1 MSRLG
6 RKPIDLP
13 EKVKINVN
21 GESVSAEGPAGKHAL
36 TLHPEVSAKVEEGK
50 RVVVA
55 SKSAK
60 PNQQQ
65 KALWGTWRSH
75 VANLIEGVSKGYEKN
90 LEITGV
96 GYNAKIQ
103 GDKLTMVLG
112 FSHPVDMQV
121 PKGLTVTCP
130 SVTSINVKGVDK
142 QLVGEFSAQIR
153 SKRPAEP
160 YNLKGIKY
168 KDEVVRRKAGKT
180 FVTGA
185 T

>member
-13 EKVKINVN
+13 DKVKINIS
-21 GESVSAEGPAGKHAL
+21 GQMVSAEGPAGKHAV
-36 TLHPEVSAKVEEGK
+36 TLHPEISAKVEEGK

-55 SKSAK
+55 AK
-60 PNQQQ
+60 GTSQQQ

-75 VANLIEGVSKGYEKN
+75 VANLLEGVSKGYEKN
-90 LEITGV
+90 LEISGV

-103 GDKLTMVLG
+103 GTKLTMVLG
-112 FSHPVDMQV
+112 FSHTIEMDV
-121 PKGLTVTCP
+121 PKGLTVACASPTAI
-130 SVTSINVKGVDK
+130 SVKGVDK

-153 SKRPAEP
+153 GKRPAEP

>member
-13 EKVKINVN
+13 EKVKVNIN
-21 GESVSAEGPAGKHAL
+21 GQAVSAEGPAGKHSL
-36 TLHPEVSAKVEEGK
+36 TLHAEISAKIEEGK
-50 RVVVA
+50 RVVV
-55 SKSAK
+55 SAK
-60 PNQQQ
+60 GTSQIQ

-75 VANLIEGVSKGYEKN
+75 VANLLEGVSKGFEKN
-90 LEITGV
+90 LEISGV
-96 GYNAKIQ
+96 GYNAKLQ
-103 GDKLTMVLG
+103 GDKLTMTLG
-112 FSHPVDMQV
+112 FSHPVEMTI
-121 PKGLTVTCP
+121 PKGLVVACP
-130 SVTSINVKGVDK
+130 SVTSISVKGVDK
-142 QLVGEFSAQIR
+142 QLVGEFAAQIR
-153 SKRPAEP
+153 GKRPAEP

>member
-13 EKVKINVN
+13 DKVKINIS
-21 GESVSAEGPAGKHAL
+21 GQMVSAEGPAGKHAV
-36 TLHPEVSAKVEEGK
+36 TLHPEISAKVEEGK

-55 SKSAK
+55 VKGTS
-60 PNQQQ
+60 QQQ

-75 VANLIEGVSKGYEKN
+75 VANLLEGVSKGYEKN
-90 LEITGV
+90 LEISGV

-103 GDKLTMVLG
+103 GTKLTMVLG
-112 FSHPVDMQV
+112 FSHSIEMDV
-121 PKGLTVTCP
+121 PKGLTVAC
-130 SVTSINVKGVDK
+130 TSPTAISVKGVDK

-153 SKRPAEP
+153 GKRPAEP

>member
-13 EKVKINVN
+13 EKVKVTV
-21 GESVSAEGPAGKHAL
+21 SAQTVSAEGPAGKHSVTMHA
-36 TLHPEVSAKVEEGK
+36 EISAKIEGGK
-50 RVVVA
+50 QVLITA
-55 SKSAK
+55 KGKS
-60 PNQQQ
+60 QQQ

-75 VANLIEGVSKGYEKN
+75 VANLIEGVAKGYEKT
-90 LEITGV
+90 LEISGV
-96 GYNAKIQ
+96 GYNAKLA
-103 GDKLTMVLG
+103 GTKLTMVLG
-112 FSHPVDMQV
+112 FSHPVEMDV
-121 PKGLTVTCP
+121 PKGLVVACP
-130 SVTSINVKGVDK
+130 SATSISVKGVDK
-142 QLVGEFSAQIR
+142 QMVGEFAAQIR

>member
-13 EKVKINVN
+13 DKVKVN
-21 GESVSAEGPAGKHAL
+21 ISGQTVSAEGPAGKHSV
-36 TLHPEVSAKVEEGK
+36 TLHGEISAKVEGGK
-50 RVVVA
+50 QVIVT
-55 SKSAK
+55 AK
-60 PNQQQ
+60 GTSQQQ

-75 VANLIEGVSKGYEKN
+75 VANLLEGVSKGYEKT
-90 LEITGV
+90 LEISGV
-96 GYNAKIQ
+96 GYNAKLA
-103 GDKLTMVLG
+103 GTKLTMVLG
-112 FSHPVDMQV
+112 FSHQVEMDV
-121 PKGLTVTCP
+121 PKGLTVACP
-130 SVTSINVKGVDK
+130 SATTISVKGVDK
-142 QLVGEFSAQIR
+142 QLVGEFAAQIR
-153 SKRPAEP
+153 GKRPAEP

>member
-13 EKVKINVN
+13 EKVKININ
-21 GESVSAEGPAGKHAL
+21 GQAISAEGPAGKHAI
-36 TLHPEVSAKVEEGK
+36 TLHAEISAKVEEGK
-50 RVVVA
+50 RVVVTA
-55 SKSAK
+55 RGKS
-60 PNQQQ
+60 QQQ

-75 VANLIEGVSKGYEKN
+75 LANMLEGVSKGFEKT
-90 LEITGV
+90 LEISGV
-96 GYNAKIQ
+96 GYNAKLA
-103 GDKLTMVLG
+103 GDKLTMSLG
-112 FSHPVDMQV
+112 FSHPVEMQV
-121 PKGLTVTCP
+121 PKGLVVTCP
-130 SVTSINVKGVDK
+130 SVTSINVRGVDK
-142 QLVGEFSAQIR
+142 QLVGEFAAQVR
-153 SKRPAEP
+153 GKRPAEP

>member
-13 EKVKINVN
+13 EKVKININ
-21 GESVSAEGPAGKHAL
+21 GQSVSAEGPAGKHSV
-36 TLHPEVSAKVEEGK
+36 TMHPEITAKVEEGK
-50 RVVVA
+50 RVVVTA
-55 SKSAK
+55 KGMSKF
-60 PNQQQ
+60 Q

-75 VANLIEGVSKGYEKN
+75 LANLLEGVSKGYEKN
-90 LEITGV
+90 LEISGV
-96 GYNAKIQ
+96 GYNAKLV

-112 FSHPVDMQV
+112 FSHQVEMQV
-121 PKGLTVTCP
+121 PKGLTVACGSATTI
-130 SVTSINVKGVDK
+130 SVKGVDK

-153 SKRPAEP
+153 GQRPAEP

-168 KDEVVRRKAGKT
+168 KGEVVRRKAGKT

>member
-13 EKVKINVN
+13 EKVKVN
-21 GESVSAEGPAGKHAL
+21 ISGQTVSAEGPAGKHSVTVHSEIL
-36 TLHPEVSAKVEEGK
+36 VKVEEGK
-50 RVVVA
+50 RLVVTA
-55 SKSAK
+55 KGKS
-60 PNQQQ
+60 QQQ

-75 VANLIEGVSKGYEKN
+75 VANLLEGVSKGYEKN
-90 LEITGV
+90 LEISGV

-103 GDKLTMVLG
+103 GNKLTMVLG
-112 FSHPVDMQV
+112 FSHQVEMEV
-121 PKGLTVTCP
+121 PKGLVVACGSPTTI
-130 SVTSINVKGVDK
+130 SVKGVDK
-142 QLVGEFSAQIR
+142 QLVGEFSAQVR

>member
-13 EKVKINVN
+13 EKVKVN
-21 GESVSAEGPAGKHAL
+21 ISGQTVSAEGPAGKHSI
-36 TLHPEVSAKVEEGK
+36 TLHSEISAKVEGGK
-50 RVVVA
+50 QVIV
-55 SKSAK
+55 SAK
-60 PNQQQ
+60 GTSQQQ

-75 VANLIEGVSKGYEKN
+75 VANLLEGVAKGYEKN
-90 LEITGV
+90 LEISGV
-96 GYNAKIQ
+96 GYNAKLQ
-103 GDKLTMVLG
+103 GTKLTMVLG
-112 FSHPVDMQV
+112 FSHPVEMEV

-130 SVTSINVKGVDK
+130 SATAISVKGVDK

-153 SKRPAEP
+153 AKRPAEP
-160 YNLKGIKY
+160 YNLKGVKY
-168 KDEVVRRKAGKT
+168 RDEVVRRKAGKT

>member
-1 MSRLG
+1 
-6 RKPIDLP
+6 
-13 EKVKINVN
+13 
-21 GESVSAEGPAGKHAL
+21 
-36 TLHPEVSAKVEEGK
+36 
-50 RVVVA
+50 
-55 SKSAK
+55 
-60 PNQQQ
+60 
-65 KALWGTWRSH
+65 
-75 VANLIEGVSKGYEKN
+75 
-90 LEITGV
+90 
-96 GYNAKIQ
+96 
-103 GDKLTMVLG
+103 VLG

-121 PKGLTVTCP
+121 PKGLQVTCP
-130 SVTSINVKGVDK
+130 SVTSVTVKGVDK

>member
-13 EKVKINVN
+13 DKVKVSIS
-21 GESVSAEGPAGKHAL
+21 GQTVSAEGPAGKHAV
-36 TLHPEVSAKVEEGK
+36 TLHGEISAKVEGGK
-50 RVVVA
+50 QVIVT
-55 SKSAK
+55 AK
-60 PNQQQ
+60 GTSQQQ

-75 VANLIEGVSKGYEKN
+75 VANLVEGVSKGYEKN
-90 LEITGV
+90 LEISGV
-96 GYNAKIQ
+96 GYNAKLA
-103 GDKLTMVLG
+103 GTKLTMVLG
-112 FSHPVDMQV
+112 FSHQVEMDV
-121 PKGLTVTCP
+121 PKGLTVACP
-130 SVTSINVKGVDK
+130 SATTISVKGVDK
-142 QLVGEFSAQIR
+142 QLVGEFAAQIR
-153 SKRPAEP
+153 GKRPAEP